1 LLLDHLDLILA
12 LTERGSI
19 SAAAEALGLTQSAV
33 TKALSRAEKELGVPL
48 FERQPRGVR
57 PTAYGRALE
66 AHATLIRRQCEDALV
81 ELTDLSGGEGG
92 RVAVGSGAAFLDA
105 LLPTSVARLLAE
117 NPRIEFEIRGEPF
130 PRLMELLR
138 EGRLDLLLVSEVP
151 GLDQARDLAWTP
163 LVSDEMDVVARAGHP
178 VLDKPAI
185 GLTDLLAYGWI
196 LGGGSDPQQQRL
208 EAIFRSRGLP
218 DPRVVVSTVSR
229 AVAIEIVR
237 QSDLFTLLPNAR
249 FQPPTRGIARVRC
262 PEVTWRRTA
271 GVIRRRGGVL
281 HPAASRF
288 IETLEEV
295 CRGQYWDAPTQA
307 A

>member
-130 PRLMELLR
+130 PRLMELL
-138 EGRLDLLLVSEVP
+138 GRDGSTCCSCPRCPASTRPGTWP
-151 GLDQARDLAWTP
+151 GLPWSATRWTSSP
-163 LVSDEMDVVARAGHP
+163 GRA
-178 VLDKPAI
+178 I
-185 GLTDLLAYGWI
+185 
-196 LGGGSDPQQQRL
+196 
-208 EAIFRSRGLP
+208 RSWTS
-218 DPRVVVSTVSR
+218 PRS
-229 AVAIEIVR
+229 
-237 QSDLFTLLPNAR
+237 
-249 FQPPTRGIARVRC
+249 G
-262 PEVTWRRTA
+262 
-271 GVIRRRGGVL
+271 
-281 HPAASRF
+281 
-288 IETLEEV
+288 
-295 CRGQYWDAPTQA
+295 
-307 A
+307 